1 MEVWRQGRFC
11 FHPSTHPYLYTA
23 ERSDA
28 MLYYLIDYIE
38 RLYHPP
44 GFQVIRFITVR
55 AALASITALGIAMV
69 AGRGIIR
76 WLRQQQL
83 GEQVREGDEA
93 GAVSHVHKAG
103 TPTMG
108 GIIILLAVL
117 GATLLW
123 GAIAN
128 TYVWLVMLA
137 TASLG
142 LLGFA
147 DDYVKTVK
155 KEKDGLPAKVKIA
168 GQVGVGVLVGGVLYF
183 NPAFADYNS
192 FTFVPFLK
200 NQVLDY
206 DLFRFWELGVDLGW
220 LVYIPVVIFI
230 ITAVSNAVNLTDGLD
245 GLTTGVTA
253 FVSLGLIALVYIS
266 GNAQLATFLNVMFL
280 PGTGELTIFVSA
292 VTAACF
298 GFLWYNGYPATVFM
312 GDTGSL
318 ALGGAVGVTILMV
331 RKELLLPL
339 LGIVYFAEAVSVI
352 LQTSYF
358 KYTRRR
364 TGTGKR
370 IFKMAPLHHHFEAR
384 GLHEAKIVT
393 RFWIVT
399 AITVIAAL
407 LLLRLR

>member
-1 MEVWRQGRFC
+1 
-11 FHPSTHPYLYTA
+11 
-23 ERSDA
+23 

-38 RLYHPP
+38 QLYHPP

-55 AALASITALGIAMV
+55 AALASITALVIALF
-69 AGRGIIR
+69 AGRSIIR
-76 WLRQQQL
+76 WLRRQQL
-83 GEQVREGDEA
+83 GEQVREGDQA

-108 GIIILLAVL
+108 GIIILLSVL

-123 GAIAN
+123 GAVAN
-128 TYVWLVMLA
+128 TYVWLAMGA
-137 TASLG
+137 TAALG
-142 LLGFA
+142 ALGFA
-147 DDYVKTVK
+147 DDYIKTVK
-155 KEKDGLPAKVKIA
+155 KDKDGLPARVKIA
-168 GQVGVGVLVGGVLYF
+168 GQIGVGVFVGGVLYF
-183 NPAFADYNS
+183 NPAFADYNTL
-192 FTFVPFLK
+192 TFVPFLK
-200 NQVLDY
+200 DYLLDY

-220 LVYIPVVIFI
+220 LVYIPVVVFI

-266 GNAQLATFLNVMFL
+266 GNVELATFLNVMFL
-280 PGTGELTIFVSA
+280 PGTGELTVFVAS

-318 ALGGAVGVTILMV
+318 ALGGAVGATILMV

-352 LQTSYF
+352 LQTSYY
-358 KYTRRR
+358 KYTRRQ
-364 TGTGKR
+364 TGEGER
-370 IFKMAPLHHHFEAR
+370 IFRMAPLHHHFEAL

-407 LLLRLR
+407 LSLRLR